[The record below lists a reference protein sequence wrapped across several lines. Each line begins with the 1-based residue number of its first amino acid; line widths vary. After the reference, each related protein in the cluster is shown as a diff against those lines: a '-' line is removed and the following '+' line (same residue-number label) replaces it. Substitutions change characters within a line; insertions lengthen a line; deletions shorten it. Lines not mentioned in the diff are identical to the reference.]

1 MIACPVGALAFYLF
15 YRWHRGGEH
24 FPDFTSRRHW
34 YDTYLLKGKD
44 GHHEIAYETQ
54 LDWARRA
61 FASAGVVTTKIT
73 HVPRA
78 QGAREA
84 ETRGATEFDI
94 RRAGRWNSDTM
105 SNAYLSSFPRAA
117 IKALAGFDVNFRGNY
132 YLPRG
137 KEEPSEEL
145 ACQVWPQIDGWLA

>member
-1 MIACPVGALAFYLF
+1 
-15 YRWHRGGEH
+15 
-24 FPDFTSRRHW
+24 
-34 YDTYLLKGKD
+34 
-44 GHHEIAYETQ
+44 
-54 LDWARRA
+54 
-61 FASAGVVTTKIT
+61 
-73 HVPRA
+73 
-78 QGAREA
+78 
-84 ETRGATEFDI
+84 
-94 RRAGRWNSDTM
+94 M